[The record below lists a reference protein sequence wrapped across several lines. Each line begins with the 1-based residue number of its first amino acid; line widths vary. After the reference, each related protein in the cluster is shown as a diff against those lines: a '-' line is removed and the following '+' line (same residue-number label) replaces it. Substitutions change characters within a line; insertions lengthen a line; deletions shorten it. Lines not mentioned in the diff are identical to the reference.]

1 MDRQSERYLAAVC
14 LRGRPGRLRAGALL
28 CALALALAAGV
39 SLAGPGALST
49 RGAAA
54 RAAVAL
60 PKAPPAL
67 PAQVSLPAE
76 GIYRWP
82 ELPNGCEATTLAM
95 LLQCYGFDAEKTAL
109 AYDYIP
115 RQEFTRTL
123 TAAYG
128 PDPDTPTRETPPGT
142 AFTATP
148 APWPRGPTPT
158 WRPRARRCGPWT

>member
-39 SLAGPGALST
+39 SLAGSGALST

-76 GIYRWP
+76 GIYQAPYR
-82 ELPNGCEATTLAM
+82 
-95 LLQCYGFDAEKTAL
+95 
-109 AYDYIP
+109 
-115 RQEFTRTL
+115 TREE
-123 TAAYG
+123 G
-128 PDPDTPTRETPPGT
+128 EGRPDPARLTLPGR
-142 AFTATP
+142 
-148 APWPRGPTPT
+148 RGK
-158 WRPRARRCGPWT
+158 ALL